1 MTPVAIAL
9 SGLLAAT
16 PAAEEV
22 DTDAVF
28 EALDWLEGCWAGP
41 GFDGEM
47 SECWMR
53 TASGELVGAFQY
65 SADGALQF
73 SEMLMIGHNP
83 HGEFGYQ
90 VKHFNRDFTG
100 WEENGEQ
107 ITFEFQALEGD
118 RVVFSGLVLE
128 PDGVDAMRAYLD
140 MRSAEGVVNTV
151 EFHFQR
157 VR

>member
-16 PAAEEV
+16 QPAEEV
-22 DTDAVF
+22 DTGAVF

-73 SEMLMIGHNP
+73 SEMLMIGTA
-83 HGEFGYQ
+83 GDAFGYH
-90 VKHFNRDFTG
+90 VKHFNRDFSG

-107 ITFEFQALEGD
+107 VTFEFQALEGD

-128 PDGVDAMRAYLD
+128 PDGADAMRAYLD
-140 MRSAEGVVNTV
+140 MRSAEGVVSTV